1 MAKINMKPAEQP
13 KQNLQELT
21 DEQLKS
27 LQDELLKTNDELVE
41 KSSKQQFIVT
51 DKIEA
56 LKDLCKRIKE
66 HVLPQIEYDIR
77 LVTDVVDFNA
87 WLDSVIDNGR
97 VTITS
102 MEFKRIIRALSV
114 SKFKGVE
121 AAIVL
126 DELSAA
132 FNNVSQDINKAD
144 QALQAN
150 SVTLTEI
157 DNEMQRRAMQK
168 ASNVATGQAD

>member
-1 MAKINMKPAEQP
+1 MKLTNQP

-51 DKIEA
+51 DKIKA

-102 MEFKRIIRALSV
+102 MEFKHIIRALSV
-114 SKFKGVE
+114 SKFKGV
-121 AAIVL
+121 AVAIVL

-132 FNNVSQDINKAD
+132 FNSVSQDINKAD

>member
-1 MAKINMKPAEQP
+1 MKPTNQP

-87 WLDSVIDNGR
+87 WLDSVIDKGR

-114 SKFKGVE
+114 SKFKGV
-121 AAIVL
+121 AVAIVL

-132 FNNVSQDINKAD
+132 FNSVSQDINKAD

>member
-1 MAKINMKPAEQP
+1 MAKINMKPTNQP
-13 KQNLQELT
+13 KQNLQKLT
-21 DEQLKS
+21 DEQLTS
-27 LQDELLKTNDELVE
+27 LQDELLKTNDMLVE
-41 KSSKQQFIVT
+41 KSSKQQFIVRV
-51 DKIEA
+51 KLEA

-87 WLDSVIDNGR
+87 WLDSVIDKGR

-102 MEFKRIIRALSV
+102 MEFRRIIRALSV
-114 SKFKGVE
+114 SKFKGV
-121 AAIVL
+121 AVAIVL

-132 FNNVSQDINKAD
+132 FNSVSQDINKAD

-150 SVTLTEI
+150 SVKLTEI
-157 DNEMQRRAMQK
+157 DNEMQRRATQK

>member
-1 MAKINMKPAEQP
+1 MKPTNQP

-21 DEQLKS
+21 DEQLTS

-66 HVLPQIEYDIR
+66 HVLQQIEYDIR

-87 WLDSVIDNGR
+87 WLDSVIDKGR

-114 SKFKGVE
+114 SKFKGVA

-132 FNNVSQDINKAD
+132 FNSVSQDINKAD

>member
-1 MAKINMKPAEQP
+1 MKPTNQP

-56 LKDLCKRIKE
+56 LKELCKSIKA

-87 WLDSVIDNGR
+87 WLDGVIDKGR

-114 SKFKGVE
+114 LKFKGVA

-126 DELSAA
+126 DELFVA
-132 FNNVSQDINKAD
+132 FNSVSQDINKAD

>member
-1 MAKINMKPAEQP
+1 MKPTNQP

-56 LKDLCKRIKE
+56 FKDLCKRIKE

-87 WLDSVIDNGR
+87 WLDSVIDKGR

-114 SKFKGVE
+114 SKFKGVT

-132 FNNVSQDINKAD
+132 FNSVSQDINKAD

>member
-1 MAKINMKPAEQP
+1 MKPTNQP

-87 WLDSVIDNGR
+87 WLDSVIDKGR

-114 SKFKGVE
+114 SKFKSVA

-132 FNNVSQDINKAD
+132 FNSVSQDINKAD